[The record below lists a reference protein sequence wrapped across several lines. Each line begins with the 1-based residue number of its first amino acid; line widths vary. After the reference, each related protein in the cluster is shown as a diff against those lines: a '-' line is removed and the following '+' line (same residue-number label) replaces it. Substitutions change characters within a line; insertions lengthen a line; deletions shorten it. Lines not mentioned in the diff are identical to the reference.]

1 MRMNPNTMR
10 LHNTVERTA
19 YGIVLCFLDRH
30 RTSSRSVGSSC
41 YHHRYQ
47 MFVNVLIRS
56 GSRGSQPTIRRDV
69 LQQLNVGYLEYCSRA
84 WTGDLRGTAILRPRV
99 LAP

>member
-1 MRMNPNTMR
+1 
-10 LHNTVERTA
+10 
-19 YGIVLCFLDRH
+19 
-30 RTSSRSVGSSC
+30 
-41 YHHRYQ
+41 